1 MPVRR
6 RGPVTDRLFRQHP
19 TFFRPH
25 DALQVKYEMLRAHY
39 VDARDVQAVCE
50 AFGFSRQ
57 SFYVLR
63 DRFRSAGLGGLQPQP
78 PGRKGPT
85 KCTPAVLAF
94 LQAARTHGPDRSG
107 AELAAQV
114 HERFGIQLHR
124 RTVERVLGLARRR
137 AKKNR

>member
-1 MPVRR
+1 MAVRR

-25 DALQVKYEMLRAHY
+25 DVLQVKYEMLRAHY

-50 AFGFSRQ
+50 AFGCSRQ

-63 DRFRSAGLGGLQPQP
+63 DRFRSGGLDGLQPRP

-94 LQAARTHGPDRSG
+94 LQAARTRAPEHSG

-114 HERFGIQLHR
+114 QERFGIQLHR

-137 AKKNR
+137 AKKTR

>member
-25 DALQVKYEMLRAHY
+25 DAVQVKYEMLRAHY
-39 VDARDVQAVCE
+39 VDARAVQAVCQ

-63 DRFRSAGLGGLQPQP
+63 DRFRTAGLEGLQPRP

-94 LQAARTHGPDRSG
+94 LQAAQAPGRSG

-114 HERFGIQLHR
+114 RERFGVALHR
-124 RTVERVLGLARRR
+124 RTVERVLGRARRR
-137 AKKNR
+137 AKKNG